1 MQPDTTREVLWMFVE
16 RIVNR
21 IFPDETGA
29 SRLQQVGLFT
39 LIYLM
44 QRDPPV
50 TATRIA
56 QITQQ
61 SESQIHRQLK
71 KLLELKII
79 DRKKIVNRQGRG
91 RAFELTI
98 RDTKESKRLIRRSRR
113 LPHASTDPK
122 PADLPRDASPQS
134 GCDPNRY
141 LDQWRCHHR
150 GLKSHNTSQ
159 SRGR

>member
-98 RDTKESKRLIRRSRR
+98 RDTKEPKRLIQAIEKTPTRKHR
-113 LPHASTDPK
+113 PK
-122 PADLPRDASPQS
+122 A
-134 GCDPNRY
+134 G
-141 LDQWRCHHR
+141 
-150 GLKSHNTSQ
+150 
-159 SRGR
+159 